1 MFEKL
6 KSLIFGLGEFEK
18 SKIEV
23 RFLLAKEIS
32 LSLKIKK
39 LEEFEIL
46 ESCIYK
52 IRELLRLKSSNLNKA
67 ISDSSRNIKKR
78 EVIELLEI
86 LDSVKNSYLKETES
100 FRASEL
106 QSFKASGI
114 KKENGDNGLGT
125 RENKKE
131 EGKKQGGEEEFAKN
145 IEIISKPEYE
155 IMLGIEKIPYVL
167 INFKSKLD
175 FGLLKKV
182 MVIFF
187 EVYMPQ
193 GTNIIIEG
201 TSVLILP
208 RFAEDNLISF
218 PTLNV
223 DIENVYD
230 VLQKNKL
237 SLDKNM
243 SLNQGEVLKDLKE
256 KKKVNPEDIYVELKK
271 KPEKKSLKQK
281 EESLD
286 NLLEALNKKTYNRD
300 EQRAS
305 ELKSS
310 RDTEPNGES
319 EETRNNRGNDNNN
332 NNNSNDDDNLRSN
345 IINSNTKGGVRET
358 GKNENSNFEII
369 SDDSVEVIKK
379 SKEDKLRDEIIIEP
393 KIVESKVFE
402 PKNIDSKLSTQTK
415 INVSEDL
422 IIYKDEKIIAYVNDN
437 SKSFG
442 EVIVCMNTNEKISN
456 LSESDLSYLIIFSK
470 VFSQVL
476 FNEAKSEGSNMIFDY
491 SSNKIRIISRK
502 TTDELANLSW
512 QLKESSEDF
521 LEQVKAK
528 LFAEMSKG
536 IERSSESEGLRATEP
551 QSSRASETRDVRG
564 ETKEQNGAR
573 EIGIDF
579 YDNGKGNLNNKKI
592 RREIE
597 EVNSSLDLFNELSAK
612 KELKAKE
619 VKKDE
624 KPEGVIKIDTAL
636 EKKAKYILEALR
648 RIP

>member
-6 KSLIFGLGEFEK
+6 KSLIFGQGEFEK

-32 LSLKIKK
+32 LSLKIEK

-86 LDSVKNSYLKETES
+86 LDSVKNTYLKEVDGNTQ
-100 FRASEL
+100 SETRDKG
-106 QSFKASGI
+106 Q
-114 KKENGDNGLGT
+114 GT

-131 EGKKQGGEEEFAKN
+131 KEKEFPKN
-145 IEIISKPEYE
+145 IEIVSKPEYTL
-155 IMLGIEKIPYVL
+155 MLGVEKIPYVL

-182 MVIFF
+182 TVIFF

-201 TSVLILP
+201 SSVLILP
-208 RFAEDNLISF
+208 RFAEDNIISF

-223 DIENVYD
+223 NLENVYD

-237 SLDKNM
+237 SLDKNFN
-243 SLNQGEVLKDLKE
+243 LNQDEALKDLKE
-256 KKKVNPEDIYVELKK
+256 KEKATSDNNYVELKK

-300 EQRAS
+300 ERR
-305 ELKSS
+305 EMGDGRREMKDGGL
-310 RDTEPNGES
+310 
-319 EETRNNRGNDNNN
+319 ETGGNE
-332 NNNSNDDDNLRSN
+332 DDDLRSD
-345 IINSNTKGGVRET
+345 IVNSNTKRGVRDS
-358 GKNENSNFEII
+358 GKNENNNFEII

-379 SKEDKLRDEIIIEP
+379 SKDDKLRDEIIIEP
-393 KIVESKVFE
+393 KVVESTVFE
-402 PKNIDSKLSTQTK
+402 PKKVDSKISIQSK
-415 INVSEDL
+415 INISDEL
-422 IIYKDEKIIAYVNDN
+422 IIYKDEKIIAYVDNN

-491 SSNKIRIISRK
+491 SSNKIRIVSRK

-512 QLKESSEDF
+512 QLKESSDDF

-536 IERSSESEGLRATEP
+536 VENRDERV
-551 QSSRASETRDVRG
+551 ETRDKGLGTGDLRREMG
-564 ETKEQNGAR
+564 DKKEEEKKEQNGAR

-579 YDNGKGNLNNKKI
+579 YDNGKGNVNNKKI

-619 VKKDE
+619 LKKDE